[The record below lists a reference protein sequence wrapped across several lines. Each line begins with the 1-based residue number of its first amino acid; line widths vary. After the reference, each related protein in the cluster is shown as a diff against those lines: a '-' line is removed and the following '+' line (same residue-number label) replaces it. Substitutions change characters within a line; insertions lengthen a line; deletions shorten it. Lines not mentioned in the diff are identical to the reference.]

1 MSVQHAFEPG
11 LAATH
16 REVQAP
22 ELDPLSLPEPK
33 VQDPP
38 KTLCVG
44 GAGGFSCVLDRLADP
59 HHGSR
64 TTVGQVQGLRN
75 RLLTLL
81 KGRTLGMSVAMI
93 RAHIA
98 DFLKFEQVCGR
109 IQAYHMSEDDI
120 RTIDI
125 LFPDDVAYFTISLK
139 FSEII

>member
-1 MSVQHAFEPG
+1 MTTFEMSFQNVFEPG
-11 LAATH
+11 LEATH
-16 REVQAP
+16 RVVQAP
-22 ELDPLSLPEPK
+22 ILDTPPPIPQLHPNPPGGNEPAA
-33 VQDPP
+33 Q
-38 KTLCVG
+38 
-44 GAGGFSCVLDRLADP
+44 
-59 HHGSR
+59 GSR
-64 TTVGQVQGLRN
+64 TTADQILHLRQG
-75 RLLTLL
+75 LLTLL